1 MTNLKIKTIFLSRI
15 RECMAKFL
23 WNYKNVLLS
32 NLLDNLS
39 KILHKKECLRVI
51 LNMKELDENFYY
63 LMILYVKNIM
73 KLLSLT
79 KING

>member
-1 MTNLKIKTIFLSRI
+1 
-15 RECMAKFL
+15 
-23 WNYKNVLLS
+23 
-32 NLLDNLS
+32 
-39 KILHKKECLRVI
+39 
-51 LNMKELDENFYY
+51 MKELDENFYY